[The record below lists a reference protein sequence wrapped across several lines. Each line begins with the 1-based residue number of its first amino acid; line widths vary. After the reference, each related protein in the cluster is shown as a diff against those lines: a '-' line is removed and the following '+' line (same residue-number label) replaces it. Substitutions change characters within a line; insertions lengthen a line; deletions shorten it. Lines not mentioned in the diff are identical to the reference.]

1 MADEQHDA
9 TAAGRATSGTT
20 APEAGPS
27 GCQFPTGPGGQTCG
41 RPIEQSGGPGAPAR
55 YCDLP
60 AHNRAKAFA
69 ARRSYALAAA
79 GGPGSGRAD
88 GVEGPGAGVEAL
100 ERPVTDGRAS
110 FGALLAQFGDVAG
123 QARRVL
129 DEQQGQLGAIL
140 ARAEEVVRTVAD
152 PEAAAFEVEQVQ
164 RETGVRI
171 AEAQSAQASAERDAR
186 EARRRAEQEAE
197 QRAQADDAAETA
209 LRELETVRVE
219 TAETIARITAET
231 DARVAEQTARAEQAV
246 AEQAAAREE
255 LDRVRAQAAEDVTAA
270 RTAAEEYR
278 REVEADRDRR
288 LAERAQ
294 AAREE
299 IEQARTEIT
308 ETARQQVAAAET
320 RAAAAEQTAE
330 TARREAAEAVT
341 ARTRAEAD
349 TAAAERRA
357 DDDRATVEQLRA
369 ELAAVRREAAE
380 ERAALR
386 QEARDQL
393 AAVLTQ
399 LGTPTRP
406 GSGAG
411 DPAEQTATRD
421 PAPRRGRGKTT
432 E

>member
-9 TAAGRATSGTT
+9 LAAGRATSGHP
-20 APEAGPS
+20 APEAGPG

-55 YCDLP
+55 YCDLTG
-60 AHNRAKAFA
+60 HNRAKAFA

-79 GGPGSGRAD
+79 GGPGAGRPDGAD
-88 GVEGPGAGVEAL
+88 GTGAGVEAL

-129 DEQQGQLGAIL
+129 DDQQTQLGAIL
-140 ARAEEVVRTVAD
+140 TRAEEVARTVAD

-171 AEAQSAQASAERDAR
+171 AEAQSAQASAERDGR

-197 QRAQADDAAETA
+197 QRAQADAAAEQA
-209 LRELETVRVE
+209 LRELETVRTE
-219 TAETIARITAET
+219 TAETITRITAET
-231 DARVAEQTARAEQAV
+231 DSRVAEQTARAEHAV
-246 AEQAAAREE
+246 AEQAAAVEE
-255 LDRVRAQAAEDVTAA
+255 LERVRERAAEDVAA
-270 RTAAEEYR
+270 AQADAEAHR

-288 LAERAQ
+288 LAERDQ

-299 IEQARTEIT
+299 IEQARTEIS
-308 ETARQQVAAAET
+308 ETARQQVAAAEA
-320 RAAAAEQTAE
+320 RAAAAEQAAE
-330 TARREAAEAVT
+330 VARREASEAGT

-357 DDDRATVEQLRA
+357 GDDRATVEQLRA
-369 ELAAVRREAAE
+369 ELAGVRREAAE

-399 LGTPTRP
+399 LGTSATSAAGEQPARP
-406 GSGAG
+406 A
-411 DPAEQTATRD
+411 ATE
-421 PAPRRGRGKTT
+421 PAPRRGRRSTT
-432 E
+432 TSE